1 MTEQF
6 KVVCL
11 NSGNC
16 GSSLADTNQS
26 LLAAMD
32 KLTDIKL
39 RQYSAQ
45 HRITFTQYS
54 APNEITFSQY
64 SASN

>member
-1 MTEQF
+1 MTERF

-16 GSSLADTNQS
+16 GSSPVDTNQS
-26 LLAAMD
+26 LLATVD
-32 KLTDIKL
+32 KLSDIKL

-45 HRITFTQYS
+45 HKITFTQYS

-64 SASN
+64 SDSN